1 MKEYD
6 FALAQYFGAGI
17 IACYRGD
24 KIFDSPETKLIVKK
38 WVKFYKVNRF
48 IIKTMFQ
55 HHFIKKLFYKI
66 IIELQKYFKWRYNTY
81 SKSRYAKYR
90 WIYAC

>member
-48 IIKTMFQ
+48 IIK
-55 HHFIKKLFYKI
+55 
-66 IIELQKYFKWRYNTY
+66 
-81 SKSRYAKYR
+81 
-90 WIYAC
+90 

>member
-48 IIKTMFQ
+48 IIRINLVYLN
-55 HHFIKKLFYKI
+55 IKMYCIK
-66 IIELQKYFKWRYNTY
+66 
-81 SKSRYAKYR
+81 
-90 WIYAC
+90 